1 MLRLISLRNIAYLID
16 NHYISVAKQLNIATL
31 SMNKDRHIISEL
43 NSFFAE
49 SNNTK
54 AIQGIM
60 NVMSHITLTHRQ
72 IDFTKAVNCKFTA
85 SQVLELMILFPFF
98 AIKNSLNFAGSV
110 LGQMFACKKDMFYRF
125 LSNEDINWRQI
136 VYSFNRRLLGRIAM
150 RSDSVNSKDP
160 RCLIADDTDFPKT
173 GRKGEFL
180 GRIFSHIKHAS
191 ILGYKGL
198 FLLFTDGKTQTF
210 VDFTLQGELG
220 KKIAKPQGLT
230 QKERDARYSKERDAD
245 SRAAK
250 RSKEYFQSKMD
261 NLIRMVKRAILEGI
275 RFDYLLVD
283 SWFTCKELVKFV
295 RSRHIGCHLLG
306 MIKMSKTKYD
316 TAEGAMTAN
325 AIIARESKRKGHVKY
340 SRHYRFY
347 YCEVAATFA
356 GTPVKLFFYRNGRK
370 GEWNALLSTNTA
382 LGAYEA
388 YKIYSMRW
396 AIEVSFAEAK
406 RLLNLGKCQ
415 CRDFASQIASISLCM
430 LQYNI
435 LGYVKRYESYE
446 TIGGVFRDVTQASVE
461 LTVTEKIWGILM
473 EVIQTIAE
481 AFNFDQDEMMR
492 AIINNN
498 NKELNAVRKA
508 FEALQLAA

>member
-1 MLRLISLRNIAYLID
+1 MISLRNNVCLID
-16 NHYISVAKQLNIATL
+16 NQHISVTKQTKFSTL
-31 SMNKDRHIISEL
+31 SINKDRQIISEF

-49 SNNTK
+49 SNYTK

-60 NVMSHITLTHRQ
+60 NVMSHITLNQRQ
-72 IDFTKAVNCKFTA
+72 MDFAKAANGKFTV
-85 SQVLELMILFPFF
+85 SQVLELMVLFPFF
-98 AIKNSLNFAGSV
+98 AVKNGYNFAKSI
-110 LGQMFACKKDMFYRF
+110 LGQMFACQKDMFYRF
-125 LSNEDINWRQI
+125 LANTDINWRQI
-136 VYSFNRRLLGRIAM
+136 VYSFNRRLLRRIAT
-150 RSDSVNSKDP
+150 RRDSVKSTEP

-173 GRKGEFL
+173 DRKGELL
-180 GRIFSHIKHAS
+180 GRVFSHIQHMS
-191 ILGYKGL
+191 ILSYKDL

-210 VDFTLQGELG
+210 VDFTLQGEIG
-220 KKIAKPQGLT
+220 KKPAKPQGLS
-230 QKERDARYSKERDAD
+230 QKQLDARYSKERDAD

-250 RSKEYFQSKMD
+250 RAGEYFQSKID
-261 NLIRMVKRAILEGI
+261 NLINLFKRAILEGV
-275 RFDYLLVD
+275 RFDYLFVD
-283 SWFTCKELVKFV
+283 SWFTNKELLVQFEKP
-295 RSRHIGCHLLG
+295 RHIGCHLLG

-316 TAEGAMTAN
+316 TTEGAMTAN

-347 YCEVAATFA
+347 YCEVAAIFA
-356 GTPVKLFFYRNGRK
+356 STPVKLFFYRNGRK
-370 GEWNALLSTNTA
+370 GEWNALLSTNSA

-388 YKIYSMRW
+388 YKLYSMRR

-435 LGYVKRYESYE
+435 LEYIKRYESHE
-446 TIGGVFRDVTQASVE
+446 TIGGAFRDVTQASVE
-461 LTVTEKIWGILM
+461 LTVTEKIWGILV
-473 EVIQTIAE
+473 EVIRTIAD
-481 AFNFDQDEMMR
+481 AFIFDQDEMMR

-498 NKELNAVRKA
+498 NKELNAVRRA

>member
-1 MLRLISLRNIAYLID
+1 MRVIAYLID
-16 NHYISVAKQLNIATL
+16 YHYISVAKQLNTVNL

-60 NVMSHITLTHRQ
+60 NVMSHITLDQRQ
-72 IDFTKAVNCKFTA
+72 MEFAKAANCKFTA
-85 SQVLELMILFPFF
+85 GQVLELMVLFPFF
-98 AIKNSLNFAGSV
+98 AVKNGHNFAKSI
-110 LGQMFACKKDMFYRF
+110 LGQMFACRKDMFYRF
-125 LSNEDINWRQI
+125 LANADINWRQI
-136 VYSFNRRLLGRIAM
+136 VYSFNRRLLRRIAM
-150 RSDSVNSKDP
+150 RSDSVKSKEP

-173 GRKGEFL
+173 GRKGELL
-180 GRIFSHIKHAS
+180 GRVFSHIEHKS

-198 FLLFTDGKTQTF
+198 FLLYTDGKTQTF
-210 VDFTLQGELG
+210 ADFTLQGEMG
-220 KKIAKPQGLT
+220 KKPAKPQGLS
-230 QKERDARYSKERDAD
+230 QKQLDARYSKERDTD

-250 RSKEYFQSKMD
+250 RAGEYFQSKID
-261 NLIRMVKRAILEGI
+261 NLIYLVKRAILEGI

-283 SWFTCKELVKFV
+283 SWFTNKELVQFV
-295 RSRHIGCHLLG
+295 KSRHIGCHLLG

-316 TAEGAMTAN
+316 TTEGAMTAN
-325 AIIARESKRKGHVKY
+325 AIIAKKSKRKGHVKY
-340 SRHYRFY
+340 SRHYRFF

-498 NKELNAVRKA
+498 NKELNAVRRA

>member
-1 MLRLISLRNIAYLID
+1 MRNVAYLID
-16 NHYISVAKQLNIATL
+16 YHYISATKQLNIVNL
-31 SMNKDRHIISEL
+31 SMSKDRHIISEL
-43 NSFFAE
+43 NSFFAK

-60 NVMSHITLTHRQ
+60 NVMSHITLNHRQ
-72 IDFTKAVNCKFTA
+72 MDFSKAANCKFTA
-85 SQVLELMILFPFF
+85 SQVLQLMVLFPFF
-98 AIKNSLNFAGSV
+98 AIKNCLNFAGSV

-125 LSNEDINWRQI
+125 LSNEVVNWRQI
-136 VYSFNRRLLGRIAM
+136 VYSFNRRLLSRIAM
-150 RSDSVNSKDP
+150 RSDSVKSAGP

-173 GRKGEFL
+173 GRKGELL
-180 GRIFSHIKHAS
+180 GRVFSHIKHTS

-210 VDFTLQGELG
+210 VDFTLQGEMG
-220 KKIAKPQGLT
+220 KKPAKPQGLT
-230 QKERDARYSKERDAD
+230 QKQLDERYRKERDED

-250 RSKEYFQSKMD
+250 REGEYFLSKMD
-261 NLIRMVKRAILEGI
+261 NLIRMIKRAILEGI

-283 SWFTCKELVKFV
+283 SWFTCKELVQFI

-316 TAEGAMTAN
+316 TADGAMTAN
-325 AIIARESKRKGHVKY
+325 AIIAGESKRKGHVKY

-370 GEWNALLSTNTA
+370 GDWNALLSTNTA

-446 TIGGVFRDVTQASVE
+446 TIGGVFRDVTRAAVE
-461 LTVTEKIWGILM
+461 LTVTEKIWGILLD
-473 EVIQTIAE
+473 VLGTIAE

-498 NKELNAVRKA
+498 NKELAALRRA
-508 FEALQLAA
+508 ADALQLAA

>member
-16 NHYISVAKQLNIATL
+16 NHYISVAKQLNIVTL

-43 NSFFAE
+43 NGFFAE
-49 SNNTK
+49 SDNTK

-60 NVMSHITLTHRQ
+60 NVMGHIKINHRQ
-72 IDFTKAVNCKFTA
+72 MEFAKAANCKFTA
-85 SQVLELMILFPFF
+85 GQVLELMVLFPFF
-98 AIKNSLNFAGSV
+98 AIKSGCHYAGSV

-125 LSNEDINWRQI
+125 LSNADINWRQI
-136 VYSFNRRLLGRIAM
+136 VYSFNRRLLGRIAT
-150 RSDSVNSKDP
+150 RSDSVKSTDP

-173 GRKGEFL
+173 GRKGEKL
-180 GRIFSHIKHAS
+180 GRIFSHIVHKS
-191 ILGYKGL
+191 ILGYKAL
-198 FLLFTDGKTQTF
+198 FLLFTDGKTQSF
-210 VDFTLQGELG
+210 VDFTLQGEMG
-220 KKIAKPQGLT
+220 KKPAKPQGLT
-230 QKERDARYSKERDAD
+230 LKQLDERYRKERDAD

-250 RSKEYFQSKMD
+250 REEEYFQSKMD
-261 NLIRMVKRAILEGI
+261 NLIRMIKRAILEGL

-283 SWFTCKELVKFV
+283 SWFICKELVQFV
-295 RSRHIGCHLLG
+295 KSRHIGCHLLG

-340 SRHYRFY
+340 SRHHRFY
-347 YCEVAATFA
+347 YCEVAANFA

-396 AIEVSFAEAK
+396 SIEVAFSEAK

-473 EVIQTIAE
+473 EVLQTIAE

-492 AIINNN
+492 AIINNKD
-498 NKELNAVRKA
+498 KELAALRRA
-508 FEALQLAA
+508 ADALQLAA